1 MSETKT
7 APANGIEVRSLF
19 ATPLVSARVPMTDDD
34 NARLSKTIL
43 AQEKKGGGVQHSN
56 LSGWQSADDFTR
68 WGGTEGAKVL
78 GFARDL
84 ANQLT
89 GDRAGNH
96 VAVDW
101 FINAWANVN
110 RRGHANQAH
119 AHPGAVWSGCYYV
132 DDGSM
137 GADKGGETSVGGA
150 FEVMDPRGLTPAMY
164 APELAPA
171 LTGCQSMGGSEII
184 EPKTGL
190 MLLFPAWLTHG
201 VRPYAGEG
209 TRISLAFNFALP
221 MARA

>member
-1 MSETKT
+1 
-7 APANGIEVRSLF
+7 
-19 ATPLVSARVPMTDDD
+19 MTDDD
-34 NARLSKTIL
+34 NAQLRKTIL

-56 LSGWQSADDFTR
+56 LSGWQSGDDFIQ
-68 WGGTEGAKVL
+68 WGGSEGAKVL

-84 ANQLT
+84 TNQLT

-110 RRGHANQAH
+110 RRGHANQIH

-132 DDGSM
+132 DDG
-137 GADKGGETSVGGA
+137 GQGGKPPVGGA

-171 LTGCQSMGGSEII
+171 LIGCQSMGGSEII
-184 EPKTGL
+184 EPESGL
-190 MLLFPAWLTHG
+190 MLLFPAWLSHG
-201 VRPYAGEG
+201 VRPYAGKG

-221 MARA
+221 MTGA

>member
-1 MSETKT
+1 MSETKAT
-7 APANGIEVRSLF
+7 PTSGLEVRSLF
-19 ATPLVSARVPMTDDD
+19 ATPLVTARVPITEDE
-34 NARLSKTIL
+34 NARLGETIL
-43 AQEKKGGGVQHSN
+43 AQEKKDGGVQHSN
-56 LSGWQSADDFTR
+56 LSGWQSADDFAR

-84 ANQLT
+84 ADRLT

-101 FINAWANVN
+101 FVNAWANVN

-119 AHPGAVWSGCYYV
+119 AHPGAVWSGGYYV
-132 DDGSM
+132 NDG
-137 GADKGGETSVGGA
+137 GKDAETPVGGA

-164 APELAPA
+164 APELTPA

-184 EPKTGL
+184 EPETGL

-201 VRPYAGEG
+201 VRPYAGNG

-221 MARA
+221 AAGA